1 MNSKNLIIPRIALFI
16 ISLLIIVSCHRLCLL
31 VFLQFECYHYYYC
44 RCCWNSL
51 FILFEVKI
59 FYCLWYFFWT
69 YLSFYL
75 CCYYFILHQSRQ
87 SILVQR
93 YPATY
98 FLLIGHFH
106 PTFSTQSIYH
116 QGNGSFLVV
125 CACPNNCKSFKLL
138 SMVMV
143 LTS

>member
-1 MNSKNLIIPRIALFI
+1 MNPKDLINPMIVLFI
-16 ISLLIIVSCHRLCLL
+16 ISLLIILSYCRLCLL
-31 VFLQFECYHYYYC
+31 VFLQFGYYHYYC
-44 RCCWNSL
+44 CCWNSL
-51 FILFEVKI
+51 FILCEVNL

-75 CCYYFILHQSRQ
+75 CCYYFIRHQSRQ
-87 SILVQR
+87 SILAQR

-106 PTFSTQSIYH
+106 PTFSTQPIYH

-138 SMVMV
+138 SMIMV

>member
-31 VFLQFECYHYYYC
+31 VFLQFGYYHYY
-44 RCCWNSL
+44 CC
-51 FILFEVKI
+51 FVGILFLFYVRLI
-59 FYCLWYFFWT
+59 FFTVFDTFFG

-98 FLLIGHFH
+98 FLLIDHFH

-116 QGNGSFLVV
+116 QGSDSFLVV

>member
-31 VFLQFECYHYYYC
+31 VFLQFGYYHYYC
-44 RCCWNSL
+44 CCWNSL
-51 FILFEVKI
+51 FILCEVNL

-69 YLSFYL
+69 LLLFHLY
-75 CCYYFILHQSRQ
+75 CYHFTLHQSRQ
-87 SILVQR
+87 SILAQR
-93 YPATY
+93 YPVIY
-98 FLLIGHFH
+98 FSLINHFH
-106 PTFSTQSIYH
+106 PTFSTQPIYH
-116 QGNGSFLVV
+116 QGSDSFLAV
-125 CACPNNCKSFKLL
+125 CACPNNCKSFMLL